1 MTTTTEADG
10 FQTVT
15 SITPDEFGKRYEQ
28 AAFKAHTR
36 LDTAMFYLMLV
47 YKHGSRD
54 SLTVARDRLLDIV
67 GDINAALEGA
77 AQ

>member
-1 MTTTTEADG
+1 MTDTTEADG
-10 FQTVT
+10 FET
-15 SITPDEFGKRYEQ
+15 ITGITADKFGPQYEK
-28 AAFKAHTR
+28 AAFRAHTR
-36 LDTAMFYLMLV
+36 LDTATFYLMIA